1 MRKLVPSR
9 SWRFILGVS
18 AVLIGLGSLAFS
30 QLVDDSSAE
39 SPPSVSNGELPKI
52 PGAVASPSP
61 ASETAPS
68 AQVNLLRD
76 DFATTRRALA
86 RAKQTQSESGRRA
99 RAELDRLR
107 KDLQRL
113 KDDVRL
119 AQRTLADDNP
129 KQAAELGSLQSQFDQ
144 ALAELMVR
152 EQNMAREQN
161 AANAKLNALEEE
173 LTASEGIFNDSTA
186 AASPEE
192 ALPTIAL
199 LRQSL
204 KNTHEEIVASLNDS
218 SRREKDALAV
228 ADGLKPTLQG
238 AEKQLVAARETAKA
252 SGRGKELEASELRND
267 LEDSIN
273 SVPELQAGLNNADRL
288 QPQIGELDVDAAR
301 NPNVRSD
308 SEDKIRELQ
317 NEVDASEGLQASLN
331 EDVEKLRSEL
341 KQAFRQIISMQMKLE
356 ESNKLVNDLERQ
368 RQVLLQ
374 SKNEGVSGIEGM
386 NRMVTRLEEE
396 LNSANAELN
405 QARDSLNAEKVK
417 SAAVINSL
425 SLNLQES
432 KAELERVK
440 ALANTEGRDA
450 VSMLELEEELNRTK
464 SQLLALQRQNLEK
477 GSGSAELKAELKNA
491 FGEIMR
497 LRTELS
503 GKDELEQQLANLEN
517 IMATSGKPGE
527 AAASPEYVNELIRNL
542 NATKVAL
549 QNARAE
555 HEKVRGSLSQEVA
568 ALEDKL
574 QQSRQEID
582 LAQVDMARKELEFS
596 DLVKGLEQELQV
608 TQKALRQAADAHTE
622 GADVIKIMDSDLG
635 AAQNR
640 MQSITDDMQKNRME
654 AARHIRDLQIEL
666 EAARRRHENTLKEIR
681 DKDED
686 LVMKEAELT
695 EAKARSA
702 SLEGQLR
709 EVEAMSRTLTELNNV
724 LRSTDSV
731 QESNLDQANA
741 LTVQLRDELEQAKI
755 EAMLATKS
763 KEDVE
768 RRAGTRILALEK
780 QLRETQDQLELTKGQ
795 SHEVTREG
803 AELIAELKGR
813 LNQADAEIAR
823 LKQAGAGETVGT
835 QQLAGQLQEAL
846 GTIQVLQHNLTEAE
860 KVNAEVDDLRLRL
873 ASSLEAKIADK
884 ELQDADADVL
894 RKKAKTLEMELAM
907 ARQAH
912 TTDSVNARQLFSKF
926 KEELE
931 ASRAKVA
938 ALESRLGQTDSSS
951 VATIADLE
959 EQLANS
965 NAEKL
970 EAERRMHELL
980 QGKSETVAALEQQL
994 VLTKSKIDE
1003 LEQSGQVDDAAQA
1016 RIVELEQ
1023 QLSTTKSQLDDLQE
1037 LRKADGLGDDRA
1049 LALEQQLADTQK
1061 RLNELL
1067 AKAQENPTG
1076 TPSDGVI
1083 DELQKQLEET
1093 RGVVSKLQS
1102 ALAERDKEVA
1112 SLDAE
1117 LEKVLENMLE
1127 NQMAGDTGAL
1137 RQELE
1142 SLKAQLAEAKANAPG
1157 TSPKASDPAL
1167 TALQE
1172 EIEQLK
1178 SELSQARQNQPEDQG
1193 AALAA
1198 LQEEIEQLK
1207 SELSQARQNQPED
1220 QRAALAA
1227 LQEEIEQLKSELS
1240 QARQNQPEDQ
1250 GAALAAMQEE
1260 IEQLKVELSRARQ
1273 NPVDPGNVNED
1284 QLIADLNDKTE
1295 EVIELQTELAAAKKQ
1310 LQDIKDLEQARVAG
1324 DDQTVAE
1331 LKARLQDATDAIR
1344 KLQQE
1349 ASQSAVLKE
1358 DAQKLDEALEKSF
1371 KSIEALK
1378 DEIAGL
1384 EELNSKLT
1392 VANQTLRQNPQA
1404 DTRLESERDELLRA
1418 NLALRSDLEKYKNQ
1432 LRRLQ
1437 ESVASPRP
1445 SSGNAANLQAQVTA
1459 LQSQLEMSKTSE
1471 ATAVADLDKNS
1482 LALKDSMRKIQILE
1496 TTLAQAEGRIKQL
1509 ESSGPSSPP
1518 AFGTPTTSSEN
1529 LTTKALRDEILNLRA
1544 QLDTAN
1550 ARSGSQTQTESR
1562 LRDTSQKLLQAESD
1576 LARANQ
1582 RVSLLEEQA
1591 KNVQAR
1597 RRSDVEREKAAGQTI
1612 TLLNERLKREEA
1624 KTLALQEGLGK
1635 ARELIS
1641 SLRGEPGGSFSRSTT
1656 EPRRSTMF
1664 EESPRRTT
1672 FRPSASTRPRP
1683 RFDEPS
1689 SRTPTTR
1696 VQPRPLPERRSS
1708 SPDDDWR
1715 NRTRSAPPDLPES
1728 FTNRTPA
1735 GRIVSRGTAQM
1746 DFQAMVQFLDKQ
1758 VRPVANVE
1766 FFVMERGVGI
1776 DQIAQRARIS
1786 IPRGQSAAELWVRS
1800 IHRGYN
1806 YPGVASQFR
1815 DALSKAAIDRFKT
1828 NSRGQARL
1836 QNLPEGDYV
1845 IIGAVPPPMG
1855 AVGVVWSYPVQVT
1868 DGGSLSVNL
1877 RHAKFAK

>member
-1198 LQEEIEQLK
+1198 
-1207 SELSQARQNQPED
+1207 
-1220 QRAALAA
+1220 
-1227 LQEEIEQLKSELS
+1227 
-1240 QARQNQPEDQ
+1240 
-1250 GAALAAMQEE
+1250 MQEE